1 MPRKKDRRTNP
12 AANPDYPAECKS
24 DPIALL
30 GGDARK
36 YILDRCSPVDFL
48 CDIVNGAAVREVY
61 VNNQRVAK
69 LPASMNDRMVVAL
82 SLTHKIIPDVKTIEA
97 RITEPDTKKVDVG
110 KLSKKELEQLEHI
123 LTKSAS

>member
-1 MPRKKDRRTNP
+1 MKKDRRKKLV
-12 AANPDYPAECKS
+12 AAPSYPDECKP

-36 YILDRCSPVDFL
+36 YILDRCSPLDFL

-69 LPASMNDRMVVAL
+69 LPASLNDRMVVAL
-82 SLTHKIIPDVKTIEA
+82 SLTHKIVPDVKTIEA
-97 RITEPDTKKVDVG
+97 RITEPDTKKVDVS
-110 KLSKKELEQLEHI
+110 KLSKKELETLEQLI
-123 LTKSAS
+123 SKSAS